1 MSVASHFPLCF
12 ARAFGTPRLSGRF
25 RGRVDD
31 FEVDELLG
39 FEPAG
44 AGEHV
49 YLLVRK
55 VGANTDWAAQRI
67 AGHASVRTRDV
78 GYAGRKDR
86 HGIATQWFSC
96 WLPGRLAPDFSNMNA
111 EGLVVLRSRR
121 HERKLRRGM
130 HEGNR
135 FRIRIRDLA
144 ATSDRQSAEADL
156 RRRLET
162 IKRDGFPNYFG
173 EQRFGNHGNN
183 LHHADDLM
191 RGRQISERKRD
202 LYLSAARSYLFNR
215 DLSRRVAAG
224 DWAGECGWLFGTSRT
239 PLPVEREV
247 WLADWYAGLERL
259 GVKARQRLRAIV
271 PGHLEYEVGDG
282 ELKLAFELPAGSYA
296 TSLLRELIDYRGE
309 AADEDTDVG

>member
-1 MSVASHFPLCF
+1 MNAAQEFSLCF
-12 ARAFGTPRLSGRF
+12 ARAFGAPRLSGRF
-25 RGRVDD
+25 RGRVED

-49 YLLVRK
+49 YLHVRK
-55 VGANTDWAAQRI
+55 VGANTDWAARRI
-67 AGHASVRTRDV
+67 AGHASVRARDV

-96 WLPGRLAPDFSNMNA
+96 WLPGRLAPDFSKLNA
-111 EGLVVLRSRR
+111 EGLAVLRVRR

-130 HEGNR
+130 HAGNR

-144 ATSDRQSAEADL
+144 ATGDRDSAEADL
-156 RRRLET
+156 HRRVER
-162 IKRDGFPNYFG
+162 IQRDGFPNYFG
-173 EQRFGNHGNN
+173 EQRFGNQGNN
-183 LHHADDLM
+183 LRHADDLM
-191 RGRQISERKRD
+191 RGRAVSERKRD

-224 DWAGECGWLFGTSRT
+224 DWRDECGWLFGTSRT
-239 PLPVEREV
+239 PLPVAREAS
-247 WLADWYAGLERL
+247 LADWYAGLERV
-259 GVKARQRLRAIV
+259 GVKAQKRPRAIV
-271 PGHLEYEVGDG
+271 PGHLEYEIQDGD
-282 ELKLAFELPAGSYA
+282 LSLAFELPAGSYA

-309 AADEDTDVG
+309 AAHEDTDVG